1 MKHPQNSIHR
11 NPIKSSNIPLKKKK
25 SIKIHAYPSKSQI
38 TPMVSGENLSIF
50 VLLTCDQCAQG
61 DSLGRWG
68 QLKGHRLM
76 QGVVAE
82 IEGACAAQQGLKKG
96 FI

>member
-1 MKHPQNSIHR
+1 
-11 NPIKSSNIPLKKKK
+11 
-25 SIKIHAYPSKSQI
+25 
-38 TPMVSGENLSIF
+38 MVSGENLSIF